1 MASEAAALQGLGAQA
16 ASAQAP
22 AHVGGQLPL
31 GMVGEDE
38 VARVSKIRGGAEL
51 RQHLAEL
58 GFVEGAEVKVIS
70 RVNGDCIVSV
80 KGARLA
86 LNRTMSSHVMV
97 TLEGSTS
104 PQPRRVVQRGSRE
117 ALALM
122 QVAGT
127 TTPARRKGTDG
138 NS

>member
-16 ASAQAP
+16 ASAQA
-22 AHVGGQLPL
+22 
-31 GMVGEDE
+31 E

-97 TLEGSTS
+97 TL
-104 PQPRRVVQRGSRE
+104 
-117 ALALM
+117 
-122 QVAGT
+122 
-127 TTPARRKGTDG
+127 
-138 NS
+138 